1 MSRTCPKIACPPV
14 CSQIPTNAIV
24 SFGYLDGVSNPAI
37 VEFDK
42 DIPPGPAPI
51 NAGHILLGET
61 GDSLPRDPWMVD
73 GSFLVF
79 RYLFQKVPEFDDFLD
94 RNALKLPGL
103 THKDGADLLGARLVG
118 RWKSGMRPVSC
129 CYRLVLLLI
138 DWLDRRTSGHH
149 PLR

>member
-1 MSRTCPKIACPPV
+1 MS
-14 CSQIPTNAIV
+14 

-42 DIPPGPAPI
+42 NIPPGPAPI

-61 GDSLPRDPWMVD
+61 GDTLPRDPWMVD

-94 RNALKLPGL
+94 RNALKMPGL
-103 THKDGADLLGARLVG
+103 TRKDGADLLGARLVG
-118 RWKSGMRPVSC
+118 RWKSGTWPVSC
-129 CYRLVLLLI
+129 CYHLVLVLI
-138 DWLDRRTSGHH
+138 DWPDRRTSGHH
-149 PLR
+149 SLRRRSRTRARLFKVSAS